1 MNRTEKPRVLL
12 VDDNEATC
20 TLVTALL
27 QREFAVE
34 TAFDGQEALERLRT
48 KMYAAILLDL
58 RMPQPDGYAI
68 LDFISTTRPEVMKS
82 VIVVS
87 AALSPREIERLRQYD
102 VCAIIAKPFEIESLL
117 QSVKDCANVN
127 DTPALGPGNLISGSM
142 ILLIS
147 EWLLRRL

>member
-1 MNRTEKPRVLL
+1 MNRAEKPLVLL

-34 TAFDGQEALERLRT
+34 SALDGQEALDRLRT
-48 KMYAAILLDL
+48 KRYAAILLDL

-68 LDFISTTRPEVMKS
+68 LDFLATNRPEAMKN

-87 AALSPREIERLRQYD
+87 AALSPREMERLRHYD
-102 VCAIIAKPFEIESLL
+102 VCGIIPKPFEIEGLL
-117 QSVKDCANVN
+117 QAVKDCTNVN
-127 DTPALGPGNLISGSM
+127 DTPVMGPGNLISGSM
-142 ILLIS
+142 ILLLS
-147 EWLLRRL
+147 EWLLRRM